1 VGVQVPPRTQSKIA
15 STCRIPSITRS
26 EIRKDP
32 GLSVGVQLPGDTL
45 GGGRGGLLAEILTRY
60 PRMHGVLFDQPD
72 VVACATAVLDRA
84 GVSDRCQLVGG
95 DFFRVVPDVKHE
107 GRAAL
112 ILKAVIH
119 DWPDDDSIAILG
131 ACHRAMGG
139 TCTLLLL
146 EQLLDDGPDPSRTAF
161 SDLTCWS
168 PRRQGTHHQRV
179 PRPARPRRFPARQ
192 NGTHGHRRLPPG
204 SHAYLTPRP
213 DPHRL
218 IQPRLRVCP
227 TNGLSGV
234 LITGSPPAW

>member
-1 VGVQVPPRTQSKIA
+1 M
-15 STCRIPSITRS
+15 
-26 EIRKDP
+26 
-32 GLSVGVQLPGDTL
+32 QLPGDTL

-146 EQLLDDGPDPSRTAF
+146 EQLLDDGPDPGRTAF

-168 PRRQGTHHQRV
+168 PGGKERTTSEYRALLAHAGFQLVRTVPTGTDV
-179 PRPARPRRFPARQ
+179 FLLEA
-192 NGTHGHRRLPPG
+192 
-204 SHAYLTPRP
+204 TP
-213 DPHRL
+213 
-218 IQPRLRVCP
+218 
-227 TNGLSGV
+227 T
-234 LITGSPPAW
+234 